1 MPSPVDEYRFWDT
14 KLADA
19 HHNMLDTVQA
29 SAGKWQTAI
38 AAFLGVYA
46 TVGFILTPDKLA
58 ALPVRGAAEIGLLA
72 AYVVAGVLGIVA
84 VIQANLASQ
93 GIPQVRTGT
102 IGSEDYY
109 QLVKKRAESASL
121 QLLWAMWLAAA
132 AGILVV
138 AALGLPSGSRSDQR
152 KSSHGH
158 RGHPEER
165 VLRRTAEFAWHAR
178 AEAANRNDHER
189 PGRFFGYRGQ
199 LDVRADLDRGENPGR
214 ATPGTGMRGGRT
226 CGWG

>member
-138 AALGLPSGSRSDQR
+138 AGSVYLLVAGVISANHPMATVVTP
-152 KSSHGH
+152 KSAYCGELLNSHGTLELKL
-158 RGHPEER
+158 P
-165 VLRRTAEFAWHAR
+165 
-178 AEAANRNDHER
+178 
-189 PGRFFGYRGQ
+189 
-199 LDVRADLDRGENPGR
+199 
-214 ATPGTGMRGGRT
+214 TGMIMSVPGGSSVT
-226 CGWG
+226 AVSSCPG